1 MKNLALSVIILVTS
15 VTVYAQK
22 ATIALKLTKGN
33 TYYMVTNTNMAIN
46 QTINGQPQNIN
57 TTLTAKM
64 AFTVTSVMDT
74 SYAMQVKY
82 DRIGMQMELP
92 TGIVSFESDKNNPN
106 DIFST
111 IMGNMTNKPFA
122 IVMSKT
128 GKILSIGGT
137 ENLAKGLFDGVTQL
151 NDEQKSV
158 FRDQLMTSFGP
169 TAFKSNIEI
178 GTAVFPS
185 VKVGVND
192 TWRINSA
199 LEAGMQTKMSTTFTL
214 NEVTASAYMVH
225 GESVITPQNS
235 NEYTEMNGMPTK
247 YNVKGTSQYDLKI
260 DKESGWIAEARIN
273 QVIKG
278 NVEIKDNPKLP
289 GGMIIP
295 MTITDDQTISN
306 N

>member
-1 MKNLALSVIILVTS
+1 
-15 VTVYAQK
+15 
-22 ATIALKLTKGN
+22 
-33 TYYMVTNTNMAIN
+33 MVTNTNMALS
-46 QTINGQPQNIN
+46 QTVNGQLQNVN
-57 TTLTAKM
+57 STLTAKM
-64 AFTVTSVMDT
+64 AFTVTAVMDT
-74 SYAMQVKY
+74 SYTMQVKY

-92 TGIVSFESDKNNPN
+92 TGVVSFESDKNNPN

-111 IMGNMTNKPFA
+111 IMGNMTNKPFP

-128 GKILSIGGT
+128 GKLLSIGST
-137 ENLAKGLFDGVTQL
+137 ENLSKSLFDGVTQL
-151 NDEQKSV
+151 NDEQKMV
-158 FRDQLMTSFGP
+158 FRDQLMKSFGP
-169 TAFKSNIEI
+169 AAFKSNIEV

-192 TWRINSA
+192 SWRIYSVA
-199 LEAGMQTKMSTTFTL
+199 EAGMQTRMTTVFTL

-225 GESVITPQNS
+225 GESVISPQN
-235 NEYTEMNGMPTK
+235 NNQFTEMNGMPTK
-247 YNVKGTSQYDLKI
+247 YNVNGTSQYDLKI
-260 DKESGWIAEARIN
+260 DRESGWIAEARIN

-278 NVEIKDNPKLP
+278 SVEIRDNPKMP

>member
-1 MKNLALSVIILVTS
+1 MKKLLLVTIFFISYVTSFAQKTTLALN
-15 VTVYAQK
+15 
-22 ATIALKLTKGN
+22 LTQGN
-33 TYYMVTNTNMAIN
+33 TYYMVTNTNMTVS
-46 QTINGQPQNIN
+46 QTINGQLQNVN

-64 AFTVTSVMDT
+64 AFTVTAVKDT
-74 SYAMQVKY
+74 SYTMQVKY

-92 TGIVSFESDKNNPN
+92 TGIMNFESDKNDKT

-111 IMGNMTNKPFA
+111 IMGNMTEKPFS

-128 GKILSIGGT
+128 GKVLSISNT
-137 ENLAKGLFDGVTQL
+137 EALAKGLFENIAGL
-151 NDEQKSV
+151 SDEQKGQI
-158 FRDQLMTSFGP
+158 REQLMKSFGP
-169 TAFKSNIEI
+169 DAFKSNTEI

-192 TWRINSA
+192 TWLVKNRS
-199 LEAGMQTKMSTTFTL
+199 EDGMQTKMTTTFTL
-214 NEVTASAYMVH
+214 NEVTASAYVVH
-225 GESVITPQNS
+225 GESVISPRNG
-235 NEYTEMNGMPTK
+235 NEYTEMNGMPMK
-247 YNVKGTSQYDLKI
+247 YNVNGTSEYVLKI

-278 NVEIKDNPKLP
+278 NVEIKDNPKMP